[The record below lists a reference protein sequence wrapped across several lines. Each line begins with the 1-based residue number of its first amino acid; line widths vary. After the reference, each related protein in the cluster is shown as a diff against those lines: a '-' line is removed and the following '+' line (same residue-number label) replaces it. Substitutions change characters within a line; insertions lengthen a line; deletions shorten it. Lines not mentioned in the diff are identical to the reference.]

1 MVISLEGLKSDVYV
15 KEGIVIQAYEL
26 DRELGVE
33 FKEIKEYAN
42 KVLDKDIYSFSKI
55 SDDDINKIRI
65 DFTERMKVKKL
76 SYEEKVD
83 VLLDTF
89 RDVKDANIEFTK
101 DGLEVELLGLSKM
114 ILNSDGELEVIVY
127 QSVHKDDIESRV
139 KEIFG

>member
-26 DRELGVE
+26 ARELGVE